1 MRTFNYY
8 DRLRTL
14 SPSKYYKLSTLK
26 QMQEDADLLGNKF
39 YDHLTTD
46 LEYDKI

>member
-26 QMQEDADLLGNKF
+26 QMQEDANLLGNKF
-39 YDHLTTD
+39 YDHLTADTEHD
-46 LEYDKI
+46 QI